1 MPFRFLQIPA
11 RGCEQTESEMN
22 LFLQSHR
29 VLTVDRHLVD
39 AGEKSFWAICIDYL
53 EGAERSTSRRGRSG
67 QQNRIDYREVLS
79 AEEFVKFSVLREV
92 RKTLAAEDAVPVY
105 AVMTNKQL
113 AEIVQTQVSDRQG
126 LSAISGLG
134 EARVE
139 KYGDRILQVMNL
151 AEGDQGEAAGRPV

>member
-1 MPFRFLQIPA
+1 M
-11 RGCEQTESEMN
+11 
-22 LFLQSHR
+22 
-29 VLTVDRHLVD
+29 
-39 AGEKSFWAICIDYL
+39 
-53 EGAERSTSRRGRSG
+53 
-67 QQNRIDYREVLS
+67 LS